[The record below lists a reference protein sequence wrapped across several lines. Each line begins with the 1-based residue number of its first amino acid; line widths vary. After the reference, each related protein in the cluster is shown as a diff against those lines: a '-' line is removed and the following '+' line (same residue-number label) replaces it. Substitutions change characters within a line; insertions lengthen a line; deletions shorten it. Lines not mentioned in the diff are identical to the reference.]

1 MIKYRT
7 TFTVDAADTDANNIM
22 NYAKYLDWFEATRTE
37 LMRKLGLPFDKLEAE
52 EGLIMPII
60 KISVSYTAGAKAGQ
74 ELHCVTE
81 IRDILH
87 NRFEFF
93 YSIRLDEDKE
103 SEIVAGKT
111 RHIFASTG
119 GKTTKL
125 PPEMESVIRDHWGTT
140 FE

>member
-7 TFTVDAADTDANNIM
+7 KFTVDAADTDANDIM
-22 NYAKYLDWFEATRTE
+22 HYAKYLDWFEIARNE
-37 LMRKLGLPFDKLEAE
+37 LMRKIGLPFEQLEAE
-52 EGLIMPII
+52 QGLIMPII
-60 KISVSYTAGAKAGQ
+60 KISVSYIAGAKAGQ
-74 ELHCVTE
+74 ELQCVTE

-125 PPEMESVIRDHWGTT
+125 PPDMETVIREHWGNA

>member
-7 TFTVDAADTDANNIM
+7 KFTVNPADTDANGIM
-22 NYAKYLDWFEATRTE
+22 QYAKYLDWFAKARGD
-37 LMRKLGLPFDKLEAE
+37 LMRKIGLPFEKLERE

-111 RHIFASTG
+111 RHVFASTG

-125 PPEMESVIRDHWGTT
+125 PPAMESIIRDNWGTT
-140 FE
+140 IE

>member
-1 MIKYRT
+1 MIKYRS
-7 TFTVDAADTDANNIM
+7 TFTVQPEDTDANDLM
-22 NYAKYLDWFEATRTE
+22 QYTKFLDWFEVARGE
-37 LMRKLGLPFDKLEAE
+37 LMQKIGLPFNQLEND
-52 EGLIMPII
+52 GIIMPII
-60 KISVSYTAGAKAGQ
+60 KIEVNYTAGAKSNQ

-93 YSIRLDEDKE
+93 YSVRIDKDKE
-103 SEIVAGKT
+103 SEIVSGKT
-111 RHIFASTG
+111 VHVFASTG

-125 PPEMESVIRDHWGTT
+125 PPEMEAVIREKWGST